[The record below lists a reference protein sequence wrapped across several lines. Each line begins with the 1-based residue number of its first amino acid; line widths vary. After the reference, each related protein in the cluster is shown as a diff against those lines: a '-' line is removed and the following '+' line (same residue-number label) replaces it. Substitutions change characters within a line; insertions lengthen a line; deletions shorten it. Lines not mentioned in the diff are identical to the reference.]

1 MTNRNMSPGLVTETS
16 RPVVQY
22 YELVYIGVGDGYYI
36 TNAPWDI
43 NYGGN
48 NYISAG
54 ALMSFDAVQ
63 ENIGFEITRLSIT
76 IGGIVPMPGDSDP
89 FLKKILSLDYI
100 DRPVS
105 IVRAYYNHDS
115 YIDSVLIYSGYINNG
130 TAGVGLETG
139 AAVRIETSNNWSNF
153 NLVAGRLT
161 NDAKQQSFYPGDRGF
176 EYCKQVQK
184 QVEWKEEA

>member
-1 MTNRNMSPGLVTETS
+1 MSPGLVAETAQA
-16 RPVVQY
+16 VVQY
-22 YELVYIGVGDGYYI
+22 YELVHIGVGNGYHI

-43 NYGGN
+43 NYQGN

-54 ALMSFDAVQ
+54 SLMSFDAVQ
-63 ENIGFEITRLSIT
+63 ENIGFEITRLNIT
-76 IGGIVPMPGDSDP
+76 VGGIAPMPGDSEP
-89 FLKKILSLDYI
+89 FLEQILNLDYV

-115 YIDSVLIYSGYINNG
+115 YVDSVLIYSGYINSG
-130 TAGVGLETG
+130 TAATSVADG
-139 AAVRIETSNNWSNF
+139 AAVQIATSNNWSNF

-176 EYCKQVQK
+176 EYAKQVQK
-184 QVEWKEEA
+184 SVEWKEEEA